1 MTNIKSM
8 EMAETIA
15 ACDKISVKK
24 SFFSTRYVYNP
35 TGSVL
40 HGIKRDIA
48 SGDLTKIEK
57 LLASPADK
65 VAPLAEN
72 LKIERV
78 EVSNVRVDAAVSAD
92 SQFAAVQLLRFMDY
106 LYQPVSEVRMFEG
119 PAAQAVCSL
128 LK

>member
-1 MTNIKSM
+1 M
-8 EMAETIA
+8 EMDETIA

-24 SFFSTRYVYNP
+24 SFS
-35 TGSVL
+35 
-40 HGIKRDIA
+40 
-48 SGDLTKIEK
+48 
-57 LLASPADK
+57 
-65 VAPLAEN
+65 EN

-128 LK
+128 FK

>member
-1 MTNIKSM
+1 MANIKSM
-8 EMAETIA
+8 EMDETIA

-106 LYQPVSEVRMFEG
+106 LYQPV
-119 PAAQAVCSL
+119 
-128 LK
+128 